1 MRPEKKLKY
10 PKRVQEAIGALKID
24 TEKEPIRA
32 FYVFEDKV
40 VIDTKKKRYVYPP
53 KKEQK

>member
-40 VIDTKKKRYVYPP
+40 VIDTEKKRYVYPP